1 MYATSMGSAPLV
13 FTEKQKTHSRRDVLI
28 GKQARTNMVS
38 FVLFSER
45 FVLTFSYLLR
55 YKDISRVQ
63 LTLFLIDKKTYRYSR
78 FYHAMIEIQQGDCS
92 IIT

>member
-38 FVLFSER
+38 FVLFFR
-45 FVLTFSYLLR
+45 KICVNIFIFT
-55 YKDISRVQ
+55 
-63 LTLFLIDKKTYRYSR
+63 
-78 FYHAMIEIQQGDCS
+78 EI
-92 IIT
+92 